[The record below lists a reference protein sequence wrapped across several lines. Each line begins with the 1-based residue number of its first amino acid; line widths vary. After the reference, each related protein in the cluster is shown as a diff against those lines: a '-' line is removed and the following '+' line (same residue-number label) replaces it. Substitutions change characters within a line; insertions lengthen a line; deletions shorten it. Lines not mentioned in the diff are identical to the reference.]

1 MRLLLIEDDRKA
13 ARLLAKGLQEEG
25 FVVDVA
31 PTGEDGEEKAA
42 VNEYDLIV
50 LDWLLPGKDGL
61 AVCRALRAGATSIP
75 ILMLTARDS
84 VADRVSGLS
93 TGADDYLTK
102 PFAFAELLA
111 RIRALLRRS
120 RVAQPAVLRVADL
133 TLDPATRR
141 VTRGD
146 GPVMLTPREY
156 AILEALMRNAGEVV
170 SRTRLT
176 ERVWDDASEVLDNLL
191 DVRAT
196 SATRSI
202 TGRACRSSTRFAGSA
217 IGWGN
222 PTQRSHETAQLQDPA
237 LARTRR
243 GPGRDARGR
252 GVRCRLGAPRRSPR
266 AHHRRRD
273 PVPGLDGGGGAPG
286 RPRTIHPGPR
296 DRAQRGPA
304 LVRAPGQVRS
314 DHRRGRARRGAE
326 RHARHGPST
335 DAGCASRPVA
345 RR

>member
-61 AVCRALRAGATSIP
+61 AVCRALRERRSFIP

-133 TLDPATRR
+133 KSDPISLDISPANGGMSGNQGGWDEGQAPEGQTRR
-141 VTRGD
+141 Q
-146 GPVMLTPREY
+146 
-156 AILEALMRNAGEVV
+156 
-170 SRTRLT
+170 RT
-176 ERVWDDASEVLDNLL
+176 
-191 DVRAT
+191 
-196 SATRSI
+196 
-202 TGRACRSSTRFAGSA
+202 
-217 IGWGN
+217 
-222 PTQRSHETAQLQDPA
+222 
-237 LARTRR
+237 
-243 GPGRDARGR
+243 DARSDR
-252 GVRCRLGAPRRSPR
+252 
-266 AHHRRRD
+266 
-273 PVPGLDGGGGAPG
+273 G
-286 RPRTIHPGPR
+286 RPAGALERTAEDGVGV
-296 DRAQRGPA
+296 A
-304 LVRAPGQVRS
+304 VT
-314 DHRRGRARRGAE
+314 AR
-326 RHARHGPST
+326 
-335 DAGCASRPVA
+335 
-345 RR
+345 

>member
-61 AVCRALRAGATSIP
+61 AVCRALRAGATSTP

-156 AILEALMRNAGEVV
+156 EILEALMRNAGEVV

-191 DVRAT
+191 DVHV
-196 SATRSI
+196 
-202 TGRACRSSTRFAGSA
+202 
-217 IGWGN
+217 
-222 PTQRSHETAQLQDPA
+222 SHLRNKIDHGASVPLIHTI
-237 LARTRR
+237 
-243 GPGRDARGR
+243 R
-252 GVRCRLGAPRRSPR
+252 GVGYRLGPPDS
-266 AHHRRRD
+266 
-273 PVPGLDGGGGAPG
+273 
-286 RPRTIHPGPR
+286 
-296 DRAQRGPA
+296 
-304 LVRAPGQVRS
+304 
-314 DHRRGRARRGAE
+314 AE
-326 RHARHGPST
+326 P
-335 DAGCASRPVA
+335 
-345 RR
+345 